1 MGKIPQDGENGQN
14 VAFFIFWSM
23 GTMHLRTSR
32 LSAIEVNIRRLA
44 SSFYEV
50 LKPHNL
56 YFCFVLWVVVAL
68 SCSTVKTIK
77 GGAGLNE
84 MQKWDSS
91 TCVFALVQH
100 LSGRLICI
108 DYGVVRG

>member
-1 MGKIPQDGENGQN
+1 M
-14 VAFFIFWSM
+14 
-23 GTMHLRTSR
+23 
-32 LSAIEVNIRRLA
+32 
-44 SSFYEV
+44 
-50 LKPHNL
+50 
-56 YFCFVLWVVVAL
+56 AL

-77 GGAGLNE
+77 GGVGLNE

-108 DYGVVRG
+108 DYRVVRGYAKTCIDPEKHVCVIIKIIHCQSNNFLTIKIVNF